1 MKARKLNLE
10 NYKTDAGGD
19 YDLKKSLLFVLF
31 HPELRLRAN
40 QIIERLPVK
49 DALAKASEAVLLEEA
64 QWVMLRD
71 SVNGVSG
78 FGQDDIELIQR
89 VLNAPQVDVG
99 EPEPPK
105 PN

>member
-1 MKARKLNLE
+1 MQARKLNLQ
-10 NYKTDAGGD
+10 NYANETGEVYGVVKA
-19 YDLKKSLLFVLF
+19 LLLILF

-49 DALAKASEAVLLEEA
+49 DALVNAGGSVLLEET
-64 QWVMLRD
+64 QWAILRD

-99 EPEPPK
+99 ETEPK